1 LAFVKSNTGCE
12 KLAVIEENLVTAFS
26 EVGGDNNNVITVTL
40 NRAYRVCA
48 VILCK
53 EIPDSRPQRAR
64 QGKYQDAIAVLLESD
79 VWRGLSLH
87 DYSQWASQI
96 WHIMVLRASRR
107 LSHFYILLEPFEL
120 KKYSDVYSGQ
130 LRQYNDL
137 LKGMRPAGTFN
148 PRDYFFDATASTTS
162 LIRDP
167 LYGFLEMRVCPL
179 DSGSLRV
186 C

>member
-1 LAFVKSNTGCE
+1 MLTECVLSHFVK
-12 KLAVIEENLVTAFS
+12 KFS
-26 EVGGDNNNVITVTL
+26 DH
-40 NRAYRVCA
+40 
-48 VILCK
+48 
-53 EIPDSRPQRAR
+53 RPQRAR
-64 QGKYQDAIAVLLESD
+64 QGKYQDAIAVLLEPD

-107 LSHFYILLEPFEL
+107 LSPFYILLEPFEL
-120 KKYSDVYSGQ
+120 NQNWDVCSGQ

-137 LKGMRPAGTFN
+137 LKAMRPTETFN

-162 LIRDP
+162 IIRDP
-167 LYGFLEMRVCPL
+167 LYGFLEMQVFML
-179 DSGSLRV
+179 DSESLRI